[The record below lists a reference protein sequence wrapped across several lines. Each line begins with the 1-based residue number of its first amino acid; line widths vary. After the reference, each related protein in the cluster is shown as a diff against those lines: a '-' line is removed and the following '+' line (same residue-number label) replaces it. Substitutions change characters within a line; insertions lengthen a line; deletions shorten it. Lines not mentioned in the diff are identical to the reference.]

1 MGTIIPEQK
10 KRIREFVPAY
20 SAYCKSDQAAKD
32 MQARQERLTL
42 FTPLTR
48 EGILHMDE
56 ADILALITQLW
67 ATQFWKNQ
75 QYILDKII
83 SSNGLEKLR
92 KALADLLCGEASVP
106 DRYDRFLENIKH
118 LGPASVTEM
127 LASKAPDQC
136 AIWNDKARK
145 ALTVL
150 GFEAN
155 LPLTK
160 YRITGA
166 ELARFNDVCRN
177 IADELAAAGLPKP
190 DLFGVD
196 YFLYEV
202 AQATPGQIITPP
214 KPEEEK
220 YFDHDEIGE
229 HLRDIG
235 IWLGFQADTRQKVS
249 HGAEVDVLWRAQIGN
264 LGVVTYVF
272 EIQKSGSIDSL
283 VLNLQRARA
292 NPTVQKV
299 VAVSDGQQLERI
311 RRETVG
317 LPAEFRDA
325 LALMSVGDV
334 ERVYANLSKAMSII
348 EQLQLVNDLF
358 PIRMTNQGR

>member
-1 MGTIIPEQK
+1 MEQTSAEQK

-20 SAYCKSDQAAKD
+20 TAYCKSDQAAKD
-32 MQARQERLTL
+32 MQARQGRLAL
-42 FTPLTR
+42 FTPLTKDR
-48 EGILHMDE
+48 ILQMDE
-56 ADILALITQLW
+56 TDILALIAQLW

-92 KALADLLCGEASVP
+92 KELADLLCGQSAVP
-106 DRYDRFLENIKH
+106 DRYNRFLENIKH

-150 GFEAN
+150 GFEDN
-155 LPLTK
+155 LPLKK
-160 YRITGA
+160 YRITGE
-166 ELARFNDVCRN
+166 ELAQFNDVCRN
-177 IADELAAAGLPKP
+177 IADELAAADLPKP

-202 AQATPGQIITPP
+202 AQAVPPVVTPP

-220 YFDHDEIGE
+220 QFDHDEIGE

-264 LGVVTYVF
+264 LGVVTYIF
-272 EIQKSGSIDSL
+272 EVQKSGSIDSL
-283 VLNLQRARA
+283 ILNLQRARA

-311 RRETVG
+311 RKETMG

-334 ERVYANLSKAMSII
+334 ETIYANLSKAMSII
-348 EQLQLVNDLF
+348 EQLKLVNDLF
-358 PIRMTNQGR
+358 PIGATNTGR